1 MSKQNKIKKEHNKE
15 KIELLEA
22 FESYRRRASELS
34 RMRSKHKALLSA
46 IASRDASSSSLDKE
60 LDMELERQEK
70 EKIAQK
76 IEHSEARAI
85 WREKQRNDQPTIVAP
100 FDHER
105 YQNYKHTV
113 GSYMLLRP
121 DQSDFPDEDL
131 SGCGVGSPKKFW
143 KIGWYYLYDDRILA
157 APPPIGIHFT
167 HVPYPLQVN
176 EMMPIATNERP
187 WLETYYAVDGPVSD
201 VLRLGAQ
208 GANGGAHFEV
218 AYGIDIGDSSPC
230 GIDFRAVSE
239 VSGIVDVG
247 GYSTSENIFPHVDFS
262 LNINV
267 YQYRCL
273 GASISEV
280 DLFNTPVYRS
290 WNALSSTTWESWEG
304 EDNFSVTDLGLY
316 SIEPFRAEIHKQ
328 VKDVKA
334 GDSFLFRYTG
344 SVFASESGVQLSHN
358 DYGTWIIKEPVLTV
372 HHYPGTPDFNWVVV
386 NPDW

>member
-1 MSKQNKIKKEHNKE
+1 MSKQNKIKKEHSKE
-15 KIELLEA
+15 KIELLAA
-22 FESYRRRASELS
+22 FDSYSRRASELS

-46 IASRDASSSSLDKE
+46 IARSNASISSVDKAF
-60 LDMELERQEK
+60 DKELERQEK
-70 EKIAQK
+70 ERIDHKKAL
-76 IEHSEARAI
+76 SNARAI
-85 WREKQRNDQPTIVAP
+85 WKEKQRNMNPTIVAP
-100 FDHER
+100 FGHER
-105 YQNYKHTV
+105 YQKYKQAV

-131 SGCGVGSPKKFW
+131 SGCGAGSPKKFW

-157 APPPIGIHFT
+157 DPPTIGIHFT

-187 WLETYYAVDGPVSD
+187 WLETYYAVDEPVSD
-201 VLRLGAQ
+201 IFRLGAQ

-230 GIDFRAVSE
+230 GIDFLAVSE

-247 GYSTSENIFPHVDFS
+247 GYSTSETIFPHVDFS
-262 LNINV
+262 LNIHV

-280 DLFNTPVYRS
+280 DLFNAPVYRS
-290 WNALSSTTWESWEG
+290 WHALPFATWESWEG

-316 SIEPFRAEIHKQ
+316 SIEPFRADIHKQ
-328 VKDVKA
+328 VKDVNA
-334 GDSFLFRYTG
+334 GDSFLFIYTG

-386 NPDW
+386 NPSW